1 MLDVG
6 VVVVLE
12 VVVLDVGVVVVLEV
26 GFCCAGVGVLLE
38 VVVLDVGV
46 GVGVGVVLEVVVLEV
61 VVLEVVVLEVDFTG
75 VGVGVSGVDLGVSGV
90 DLGVSGVDL
99 GVSGVDLSGVGV
111 SGVSLSGVG
120 VSGVGV
126 SGVGLSGVG
135 VSGVGVSGVGV
146 GVSSSLVPGG
156 FKTVESFLSGVGF
169 KSDGLS
175 SSDVFDG
182 WFIEG
187 VLYIAFGAGLKDV
200 ASDVIN
206 DIVSV
211 ALCPSS
217 RLRISTA
224 SVGLLG
230 FVNDKSWFSE
240 TVAGKTSKFDD
251 ASQNQL
257 GRIRPSESTIKV
269 NSHNSQRRHSLGR
282 TNIKLNVCLRDR
294 FLL

>member
-26 GFCCAGVGVLLE
+26 GFCCAGVGVVLE

-61 VVLEVVVLEVDFTG
+61 DFTGVGVGVSG

-99 GVSGVDLSGVGV
+99 GVSGVGVGV
-111 SGVSLSGVG
+111 SGVGVSLSGVG

-126 SGVGLSGVG
+126 SGVGVSGV
-135 VSGVGVSGVGV
+135 GVGVSGVGV

-156 FKTVESFLSGVGF
+156 FKTVESCLSGVW
-169 KSDGLS
+169 LS

-211 ALCPSS
+211 ALCSSS

-230 FVNDKSWFSE
+230 FVNDKSWFTE

-282 TNIKLNVCLRDR
+282 TNIKLNVYLRDR

>member
-1 MLDVG
+1 M
-6 VVVVLE
+6 
-12 VVVLDVGVVVVLEV
+12 
-26 GFCCAGVGVLLE
+26 
-38 VVVLDVGV
+38 
-46 GVGVGVVLEVVVLEV
+46 
-61 VVLEVVVLEVDFTG
+61 
-75 VGVGVSGVDLGVSGV
+75 
-90 DLGVSGVDL
+90 
-99 GVSGVDLSGVGV
+99 
-111 SGVSLSGVG
+111 
-120 VSGVGV
+120 
-126 SGVGLSGVG
+126 G